1 MYLDA
6 QMYGSVQTDLVAKR
20 NIRPIEKGLL
30 G

>member
-6 QMYGSVQTDLVAKR
+6 QMYGSVQTDIVAKR
-20 NIRPIEKGLL
+20 NIRPTDKGMR